1 MNIHGQHYRNVWL
14 HADGRSIEVIDQTKL
29 PHQFEIAR
37 LDTLDAVAHAIRTM
51 VVRGAPLIGVVAAYG
66 LAIGLEADPSN
77 EALRRAAAALR
88 ATRPTAV
95 NLHWTMDLC
104 ERTLMAVPPGE
115 RYAAAMALAQRLAD
129 EDVALNARIGEN
141 GLAIIAGLAERRPS
155 ARPLTIATHC
165 NAGWLGTVDWGTA
178 LAPIYRAHDAGIAVH
193 VMVDETRPRL
203 QGAALTAFELG
214 QHGVPHTIIADGAC
228 GHMMRQGKVDLCIVG
243 CDRVA
248 ANGDTANKIGTYM
261 QALAAADN
269 GLPFYVALPSRTV
282 DLSLASGDLIEIEE
296 RGEDEVL
303 EVTGRLP
310 SGERGSV
317 LVAAPGSRAFNPAF
331 DVTPARLIT
340 GYITEIG
347 VLRADELHRLGDVKA
362 AA

>member
-1 MNIHGQHYRNVWL
+1 MKIDGRHYRNVRL
-14 HADGRSIEVIDQTKL
+14 HADGCSVEVIDQTKL
-29 PHQFEIAR
+29 PHRFEIKR
-37 LDTLDAVAHAIRTM
+37 LDNLDGVVAAIRTM

-66 LAIGLEADPSN
+66 LAISLRIDASNAGLREA
-77 EALRRAAAALR
+77 AKALR

-95 NLHWTMDLC
+95 NLHWTMDVC
-104 ERTLMAVPPGE
+104 ESTLLTLPEAE
-115 RYAAAMALAQRLAD
+115 RADAAMALANRLAD
-129 EDVALNARIGEN
+129 EDVALNAAIGES
-141 GLAIIAGLAERRPS
+141 GLAILRDLS
-155 ARPLTIATHC
+155 ASLGKSRPLTIATHC

-178 LAPIYRAHDAGIAVH
+178 LAPIYRAHDAGIAVQ
-193 VMVDETRPRL
+193 VLVDETRPRL

-214 QHGVPHTIIADGAC
+214 QHGVPHTIIPDGAS

-261 QALAAADN
+261 QALAAQDN
-269 GLPFYVALPSRTV
+269 GVPFYVALPSRTV

-296 RGEDEVL
+296 RSESEVL
-303 EVTGRLP
+303 EVTGLSP
-310 SGERGSV
+310 KGEPLSV
-317 LVAAPGSRAFNPAF
+317 FVAAPGSRAFNPAF
-331 DVTPARLIT
+331 DVTPARLVT

-347 VLRADELHRLGDVKA
+347 VLSAAELHRLGDVKA

>member
-1 MNIHGQHYRNVWL
+1 MKINGRHYRSVQL
-14 HADGRSIEVIDQTKL
+14 HDDGHSIEVIDQTKL
-29 PHQFEIAR
+29 PHSFEIKR
-37 LDTLDAVAHAIRTM
+37 LDSLEAVASAIRTM

-66 LAIGLEADPSN
+66 LAISLAQNASN
-77 EALRRAAAALR
+77 AALRAAAHELR

-95 NLHWTMDLC
+95 NLHWTMDRC
-104 ERTLMAVPPGE
+104 EKALLPLPVADRFM
-115 RYAAAMALAQRLAD
+115 AAMALARGLAD
-129 EDVALNARIGEN
+129 EDVALNAQIGRN
-141 GLAIIAGLAERRPS
+141 GLGIIAELANRQNREGR
-155 ARPLTIATHC
+155 LFVATHC

-193 VMVDETRPRL
+193 VLVDETRPRL

-214 QHGVPHTIIADGAC
+214 QHGVPYTIIPDGAS

-261 QALAAADN
+261 QALAADDN
-269 GLPFYVALPSRTV
+269 RVPFYVALPSRTV
-282 DLSLASGDLIEIEE
+282 DFSLTSGDLIEIEE
-296 RGEDEVL
+296 RHQSEVL
-303 EVTGRLP
+303 EVSGRTA
-310 SGERGSV
+310 SGEQVSV
-317 LVAAPGSRAFNPAF
+317 AVAAPGSSAYNPAF
-331 DVTPARLIT
+331 DVTPARLIA

-347 VLRADELHRLGDVKA
+347 VLAAHELHRLGDLQA